1 MGRYGRKAIEDNIYS
16 GIDLASKTN
25 HVNSRVKCE
34 MSYNVES
41 QPSKLTYPAPLLLE
55 VEQQKQQMVLL
66 NNER

>member
-1 MGRYGRKAIEDNIYS
+1 MGTNGGKVIEDNIYS
-16 GIDLASKTN
+16 GIALASKTT

-41 QPSKLTYPAPLLLE
+41 QPSKLTYPVPLLWK